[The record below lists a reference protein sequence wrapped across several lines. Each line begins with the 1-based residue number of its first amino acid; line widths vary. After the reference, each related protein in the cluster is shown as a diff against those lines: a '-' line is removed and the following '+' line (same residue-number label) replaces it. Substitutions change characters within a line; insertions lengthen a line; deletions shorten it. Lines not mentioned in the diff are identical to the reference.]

1 MFPFFSITEVLL
13 VTTLL
18 KINFGIGVALSPIYY
33 LSIRCFNISKTL
45 FISSLFLIASSLT
58 FVIDKSPPFNIFLFV
73 NIRLLSLYRINLMII
88 GLFLPLLGTPALW
101 ERSMS
106 SDEIHFNTYHVFNYV
121 LNCSE
126 VYHYVSSFLFY

>member
-1 MFPFFSITEVLL
+1 MSLKENKCVSFFFHNGSTACHYIV
-13 VTTLL
+13 
-18 KINFGIGVALSPIYY
+18 KINFGIGVALSPVYY
-33 LSIRCFNISKTL
+33 LSIGCFNISKTL

-106 SDEIHFNTYHVFNYV
+106 SDEI
-121 LNCSE
+121 SK
-126 VYHYVSSFLFY
+126 SISIPIMFLIMC